1 MALATTLGLAAA
13 LFAAA
18 APDDPSF
25 ARPVSRDRVARIG
38 TGLMIGG
45 GVLMT
50 TGAGILVP
58 VALSRAMKTRPPQP
72 ANYTDVPT
80 FQRDLVDYQLSLHR
94 TMMLA
99 VAGASTGIVGALVFS
114 GGAITFGVARHRA
127 RRVRPRV
134 TLSFVPDR
142 RRPQATLTLRF

>member
-1 MALATTLGLAAA
+1 LGPTVTTNATQFESPSAVPATGLAY
-13 LFAAA
+13 
-18 APDDPSF
+18 PSVTGSCTRH
-25 ARPVSRDRVARIG
+25 AGSGSDGDTTPV
-38 TGLMIGG
+38 T
-45 GVLMT
+45 
-50 TGAGILVP
+50 
-58 VALSRAMKTRPPQP
+58 
-72 ANYTDVPT
+72 NYTDVPT
-80 FQRDLVDYQLSLHR
+80 FQRHLVDYQLSLHR